1 MEKDA
6 LQNRTVAVAAA
17 EGSSELSLTNTP
29 PMLQKVATAL
39 GWFSEIR
46 GPLGSAIQNEARVA
60 IKPNLVTDRNRGQW
74 GIPPLVTSAALI
86 RVVAEAA
93 LAAGPSRV
101 ALGDAPIQSCN
112 LEKLLE
118 LMDLSQWAEETRQ
131 RHANFQGVL
140 DFRRTTCVFEDGVR
154 LASED
159 KQSVEDF
166 VLFDL
171 GRDSLLE
178 PITNGHASFRVTK
191 YDPAM
196 MAKTHAPGKHQ
207 YLVSRYILDADV
219 VINLPKLKT
228 HKKAG
233 VTCALKN
240 LVGIN
245 GNKEFLPHHRV
256 GGSLTG
262 GDCYPGVNPLK
273 RTLEFSLDREN
284 SAGHSDAA
292 KWWHSVTVQ
301 LQRATTLLGDKIG
314 VEGAWSGNDTVWRT
328 SLDLDRILMYGRSDG
343 TMADT
348 VQRRTLHI
356 VDAGID
362 GQGDGPLAP
371 EPLDM
376 GLLIAGENAAAVD
389 WVGAGLLG
397 YDQQNVPIVKNAFA
411 PMKWPLSDYVAEEIR
426 LTGDLGTGRAV
437 DLVRCDHAVKLPEGW
452 LSARAGSVVTYGTAG
467 TRKAHP

>member
-1 MEKDA
+1 V
-6 LQNRTVAVAAA
+6 LQNRVVALAAA
-17 EGSSELSLTNTP
+17 DGSSELSLTNTP
-29 PMLQKVATAL
+29 AMLDKAATAL
-39 GWFSEIR
+39 GWLSEVR
-46 GPLGSAIQNEARVA
+46 GPLGAAIEAGARVA
-60 IKPNLVTDRNRGQW
+60 IKPNLVTERNRGPW

-86 RVVAEAA
+86 RVVTEAA
-93 LAAGPSRV
+93 LAAQPAQV
-101 ALGDAPIQSCN
+101 VLGDAPIQSCN

-118 LMDLSQWAEETRQ
+118 LMDLSQWAEDTRA
-131 RHANFQGVL
+131 RHSNFHGVL

-159 KQSVEDF
+159 QRSMEDF

-178 PITNGHASFRVTK
+178 PITNGNAAFRVTK

-207 YLVSRYILDADV
+207 YLISRHILDADV

-256 GGSLTG
+256 GGSMTG
-262 GDCYPGVNPLK
+262 GDCYPGLNPLK

-292 KWWHSVTVQ
+292 KWWHTVTVQ
-301 LQRATTLLGDKIG
+301 LQRATSLLGDKIG

-328 SLDLDRILMYGRSDG
+328 SLDLDRILMYGRPDG

-356 VDAGID
+356 VDAGIA
-362 GQGDGPLAP
+362 GQGNGPLAP
-371 EPLDM
+371 EPLEL

-397 YDQQNVPIVKNAFA
+397 YDQEQVPIVKNAFA
-411 PMKWPLSDYVAEEIR
+411 AMKWPLTEYSPGEIQ
-426 LTGDLGTGRAV
+426 LAGALGTGRAK
-437 DLVRCDHAVKLPEGW
+437 DLVCGDRAVKLPEGW
-452 LSARAGSVVTYGTAG
+452 ISARAKNKVVPEAVGA
-467 TRKAHP
+467 RKANT